1 MAGFRSIDFHNM
13 AAHICDLR
21 DNGMYQQNKVLLYT
35 CQNRVCVGGGGGGWR
50 ENGPQKEEGLLKKRY
65 LQVSERLPLTSLT
78 CETH

>member
-35 CQNRVCVGGGGGGWR
+35 CQNRVCVGG
-50 ENGPQKEEGLLKKRY
+50 EGEVGERTGHRKRKGY
-65 LQVSERLPLTSLT
+65 
-78 CETH
+78 